1 MKVYIALAFAA
12 SALAT
17 PMPQAGAPS
26 GCVATSDEKFNI
38 KTVDQSTSKRD
49 LQRRQLDGTLTIS
62 LKDGVLKDQAGR
74 QGYIASNYQYVDP
87 LTRLPKNP
95 SLTIKRFQ
103 FDPEPQ
109 PNSKQNQGFSLCSNN
124 TLALSGGIPRPFGDT
139 TFWQCLSGDFYN
151 LYSDS
156 QGMQCIKIYIEAV
169 MAASSGSASGSQA
182 PASQTPAVSQ
192 IPDGQPQ
199 ATTAASKLS
208 SAPAISQLSDG
219 QPQATTP
226 AASPPAPK
234 PSGPAVSQLSDGQPQ
249 ATTPA
254 ASPPAAA
261 PSGPAVSQL
270 SDGQPQATTPAASL
284 PAPKP
289 SGPVVSQIVDGQPQA
304 TTPAGNLTGTKPST
318 SAPLQYTGAAAASNV
333 NMGAFAAGL
342 FGLFALL

>member
-26 GCVATSDEKFNI
+26 GCVATSDQMFNI

-62 LKDGVLKDQAGR
+62 LKDGILKDQAGR
-74 QGYIASNYQYVDP
+74 QGYIASNYQ
-87 LTRLPKNP
+87 
-95 SLTIKRFQ
+95 FQ

-109 PNSKQNQGFSLCSNN
+109 PNSKQNGGFALCSNN

>member
-26 GCVATSDEKFNI
+26 GCVATSEEKFNI

-62 LKDGVLKDQAGR
+62 LKDGILKDQAGR
-74 QGYIASNYQYVDP
+74 QGYIASNYQ
-87 LTRLPKNP
+87 
-95 SLTIKRFQ
+95 FQ

-169 MAASSGSASGSQA
+169 MAASSGSASASQA
-182 PASQTPAVSQ
+182 PASQTSASQTPAVSQ

-254 ASPPAAA
+254 AS
-261 PSGPAVSQL
+261 
-270 SDGQPQATTPAASL
+270 L

-304 TTPAGNLTGTKPST
+304 TTPAGNLTGTKPSA

>member
-62 LKDGVLKDQAGR
+62 LKDGILKDQAGR
-74 QGYIASNYQYVDP
+74 QGYIASNYQ
-87 LTRLPKNP
+87 
-95 SLTIKRFQ
+95 FQ

-208 SAPAISQLSDG
+208 SAPAVSQLSDG

-254 ASPPAAA
+254 ASLPAPK

-284 PAPKP
+284 IAPKP

-304 TTPAGNLTGTKPST
+304 TTPAGNLTGTKPSA

>member
-62 LKDGVLKDQAGR
+62 LKDGILKDQAGR
-74 QGYIASNYQYVDP
+74 QGYIASNYQ
-87 LTRLPKNP
+87 
-95 SLTIKRFQ
+95 FQ

-199 ATTAASKLS
+199 ATTAAPKLS
-208 SAPAISQLSDG
+208 SAPAVSQLSDG

-254 ASPPAAA
+254 ASLPAPK

-284 PAPKP
+284 LAPKP

-304 TTPAGNLTGTKPST
+304 TTPAGNLTGTKPSA
-318 SAPLQYTGAAAASNV
+318 SAPLQYTGAAAVSNV